1 MTGTETDVDL
11 RVLGPVEAVR
21 AGRPVALGGRRQRMV
36 LAALLVAQ
44 GRMLPVDRL
53 RELVWGDGDRVA
65 SRATL
70 YGYVAGLR
78 RVLEPEHAARR
89 GDVLVHAGT
98 GYALRLRPGRVDAER
113 FTALVET
120 GGVLLDR
127 GRPVEAATTLDTALA
142 LWRGPAFADLG
153 DVPFVLPAVTRLAAA
168 RAAAVELRLTALLQA
183 GRHAVLVG
191 ELEALVIEEPLRER
205 GWELLATALYRA
217 GRQGDAL
224 AVLRRARRTL
234 AEQLGADPGPALRRI
249 EVAILHH
256 DVTLAPAA
264 VSVSARQRPHRPLAG
279 RVLRVRRY
287 APGRPSP

>member
-1 MTGTETDVDL
+1 MGDTDETDVDL
-11 RVLGPVEAVR
+11 CVLGPVGAER

-36 LAALLVAQ
+36 LTALLVAR

-53 RELVWGDGDRVA
+53 RELVWGDHDRVA

-78 RVLEPEHAARR
+78 RALEPEHPARR
-89 GDVLVHAGT
+89 GDVLVHEGT
-98 GYALRLRPGRVDAER
+98 GYTLRLPPGRVDADR
-113 FTALVET
+113 FTALVDR
-120 GGVLLDR
+120 GAALLDQ
-127 GRPVEAATTLDTALA
+127 GRPVEAAATLDAGLA

-153 DVPFVLPAVTRLAAA
+153 DAPFVLPAVARLEAA
-168 RAAAVELRLTALLQA
+168 RATAVELRIAALLQA
-183 GRHAVLVG
+183 GRHDTLVG
-191 ELEALVIEEPLRER
+191 ELEALVVEEPLRER

-249 EVAILHH
+249 EAAILHH
-256 DVTLAPAA
+256 DETLAPALTA
-264 VSVSARQRPHRPLAG
+264 AHPVSTGSARR
-279 RVLRVRRY
+279 
-287 APGRPSP
+287 

>member
-1 MTGTETDVDL
+1 MGAERRPVTGTETDVDL

-21 AGRPVALGGRRQRMV
+21 AGRPVALGGRRQRLV

-53 RELVWGDGDRVA
+53 RELVWGDGERVA
-65 SRATL
+65 GRATL

-98 GYALRLRPGRVDAER
+98 GYALRLPSGRVDAER
-113 FTALVET
+113 FTTLVDT
-120 GGVLLDR
+120 GGALLDR

-183 GRHAVLVG
+183 GRHAALVG

-205 GWELLATALYRA
+205 GWSCWPPRSTGTA
-217 GRQGDAL
+217 GRGTRSPCSG
-224 AVLRRARRTL
+224 V
-234 AEQLGADPGPALRRI
+234 
-249 EVAILHH
+249 
-256 DVTLAPAA
+256 PAA
-264 VSVSARQRPHRPLAG
+264 PWPSNSARTR
-279 RVLRVRRY
+279 
-287 APGRPSP
+287 GRPCGGSRPRSSTTT